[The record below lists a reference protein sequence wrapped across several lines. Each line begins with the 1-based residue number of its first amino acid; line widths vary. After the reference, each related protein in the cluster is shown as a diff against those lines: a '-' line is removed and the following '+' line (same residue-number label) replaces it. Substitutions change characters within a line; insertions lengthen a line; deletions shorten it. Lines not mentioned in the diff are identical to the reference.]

1 LTWNW
6 MWDVSEYVGMWDVRY
21 GMIKLV
27 RLTSFDLG
35 IFDSVACYLFGKE
48 LWNCYLV
55 VLFCQTE

>member
-1 LTWNW
+1 